1 MCHFGAGHFFSEVT
15 GAWWWCTGKGLCGL
29 DPCEAFI
36 TGKNQ
41 RGQMN
46 QYRVPVPFFPIFYCV
61 IFVIV
66 SASTI
71 AIVLAIKIK
80 SATANFSW
88 TNQTTNPERASAQKL
103 GWLSMGSGAR
113 QCPGQRLAMVMMKS
127 VLVRMLCR
135 FELSLSD
142 ESELKF
148 VDGNYMAGE
157 TWCVYY
163 SFNKLEKLNIKLE
176 ALTESP

>member
-1 MCHFGAGHFFSEVT
+1 MRSGA
-15 GAWWWCTGKGLCGL
+15 AP
-29 DPCEAFI
+29 D
-36 TGKNQ
+36 
-41 RGQMN
+41 R
-46 QYRVPVPFFPIFYCV
+46 
-61 IFVIV
+61 
-66 SASTI
+66 SANSPWGRLSFTDNVDV
-71 AIVLAIKIK
+71 A
-80 SATANFSW
+80 SDRP
-88 TNQTTNPERASAQKL
+88 NPERASAQKL

-127 VLVRMLCR
+127 VLVRMLRR
-135 FELSLSD
+135 FELSLSA

-148 VDGNYMAGE
+148 IDGNYMAGE